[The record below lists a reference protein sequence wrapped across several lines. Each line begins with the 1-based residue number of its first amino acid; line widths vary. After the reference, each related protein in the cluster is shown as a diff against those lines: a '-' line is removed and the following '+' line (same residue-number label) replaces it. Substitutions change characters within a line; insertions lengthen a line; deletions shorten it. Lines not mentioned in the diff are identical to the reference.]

1 MLQLLLPEAL
11 LRLVRASLASCL
23 SRFPLKSRENAPQLL
38 NLPSGES
45 SLIHHGMRG
54 NPKAPNGFRPSVKS
68 RNRLPTPKQAARIDL
83 LAAIADSLHAEGA
96 FESKE
101 GVFGAIELRKTA
113 CSALLSKTKTQRSE

>member
-1 MLQLLLPEAL
+1 MLQLLLPEAR

-23 SRFPLKSRENAPQLL
+23 SRFPLKSQENAPRLL

-54 NPKAPNGFRPSVKS
+54 NPKAPNGFRPSVKF

-83 LAAIADSLHAEGA
+83 LAAIADSLHAEGE

-113 CSALLSKTKTQRSE
+113 CSALLSKTKTQRPE